1 MKVDIP
7 AFDKARVLVVG
18 DIMLDRYWYGPTQ
31 RISPEAPVPVVK
43 IQQDEDRPGG
53 AANVAL
59 NIASLN
65 GNVTLAGITGEDEA
79 SSTLKTHLSAMN
91 IDYQFLQSSAHPT
104 ITKLRVLSRNQQLLR
119 LDFEESFAE
128 IDKQPL
134 IEQTKALV
142 ANHDLLLLSDYDKG
156 TLSDVQALIKAA
168 NEHNVPVLVDPK
180 GTDFSRYRGAT
191 LITPNLS
198 EFEAVVGH
206 CKTEAEIVSKG
217 QALLKELDLTAMLV
231 TRSEQGMTLL
241 RHGHEEFHLPTQ
253 AREVYD
259 VTGAGDTVIATLAL
273 AIAANA
279 DFTQASA
286 LANIAAG
293 IVVGKLG
300 TSTVSEAE
308 LNAELTSGQ
317 ESGFGVLSEEQLKI
331 AVELA
336 QARGENIIMTNGC
349 VDILHAG
356 HVSYLNTAKTLGSR
370 LIVAVNNDASVTRLK
385 GVGRPVNPVDRRM
398 AVLAGL
404 GAVDWVVPF
413 SEDTPQRL
421 IANILPNTLVKG
433 GDYKVE
439 DIAGGAEV
447 IAAGGDVKV
456 LNFEDGISTT
466 KIINAIRQED

>member
-1 MKVDIP
+1 
-7 AFDKARVLVVG
+7 
-18 DIMLDRYWYGPTQ
+18 
-31 RISPEAPVPVVK
+31 
-43 IQQDEDRPGG
+43 
-53 AANVAL
+53 
-59 NIASLN
+59 
-65 GNVTLAGITGEDEA
+65 
-79 SSTLKTHLSAMN
+79 MN
-91 IDYQFLQSSAHPT
+91 IDCQFIQSPIHPT

-119 LDFEESFAE
+119 LDFEESFADVKKQSL
-128 IDKQPL
+128 IDKTKIL
-134 IEQTKALV
+134 IAQ
-142 ANHDLLLLSDYDKG
+142 HDLLLLSDYDKG
-156 TLSDVQALIKAA
+156 TLSDVQSLIKIA
-168 NEHNVPVLVDPK
+168 NELNVPVLVDPK
-180 GTDFSRYRGAT
+180 GNDFARYRGAT

-206 CKTEAEIVSKG
+206 CRSEAEIVSKG
-217 QALLKELDLTAMLV
+217 QALLKTLDLTAMLI

-241 RHGHEEFHLPTQ
+241 RHDQEEFHLPTQ

-279 DFTQASA
+279 EFTQASA

-308 LNAELTSGQ
+308 LNVELSSGQ

-336 QARGENIIMTNGC
+336 QARGEKIVMTNGC
-349 VDILHAG
+349 FDILHAG
-356 HVSYLNTAKTLGSR
+356 HVSYLNNAKDLGAR

-385 GVGRPVNPVDRRM
+385 GPGRPVNPVERRM

-404 GAVDWVVPF
+404 AAVDWVVAF

-433 GDYKVE
+433 GDYNIE
-439 DIAGGAEV
+439 DIAGGTEV
-447 IAAGGDVKV
+447 ISAGGEVKV

-466 KIINAIRQED
+466 KIINAIKKET

>member
-1 MKVDIP
+1 M
-7 AFDKARVLVVG
+7 
-18 DIMLDRYWYGPTQ
+18 
-31 RISPEAPVPVVK
+31 
-43 IQQDEDRPGG
+43 
-53 AANVAL
+53 
-59 NIASLN
+59 
-65 GNVTLAGITGEDEA
+65 
-79 SSTLKTHLSAMN
+79 
-91 IDYQFLQSSAHPT
+91 
-104 ITKLRVLSRNQQLLR
+104 
-119 LDFEESFAE
+119 
-128 IDKQPL
+128 
-134 IEQTKALV
+134 
-142 ANHDLLLLSDYDKG
+142 SDYDKG

-180 GTDFSRYRGAT
+180 GTDFARYRGAT

-308 LNAELTSGQ
+308 LSAELTSGQ

-349 VDILHAG
+349 FDILHAG